1 MIGTRAILLAVLALA
16 LGGLRVGY
24 GWGHG
29 AQADRV
35 TQLTEDNAT
44 LQGQLEACRQTA
56 DDNAA
61 NLIAVRDTLAREL
74 TQRQAQQRAQ
84 EAELAARA
92 QQIADL
98 TAAAKARKQSL
109 MQQATADE
117 NCAALRDL
125 PVCAAVADR
134 LWGDAAGAGTH

>member
-1 MIGTRAILLAVLALA
+1 MIGTRAVALAVVALA
-16 LGGLRVGY
+16 LGALRVGY

-35 TQLTEDNAT
+35 TRLARDNAT

-56 DDNAA
+56 DHNAA
-61 NLIAVRDTLAREL
+61 NLVAVRDTLAREL

-84 EAELAARA
+84 AAELAARA
-92 QQIADL
+92 RQIDALTRAAEARKRSLTQQ
-98 TAAAKARKQSL
+98 AAA
-109 MQQATADE
+109 DE
-117 NCAALRDL
+117 DCAALRDL

-134 LWGDAAGAGTH
+134 LWGDAAGANTH